1 VSLLRLIPEL
11 PLLRRELIELSNRR
25 RTYIVRFVGAII
37 ILSIVMVQYFRAMEI
52 ISQAANPGGGRV
64 ANKFN
69 GSGGVIFNALVP
81 MLFHSVQLLMP
92 ALICGAVTIEK
103 ERNTLGTLFVT
114 RLSPM
119 TIILEKLA
127 SRLVPMLTFL
137 LLTFPV
143 LAFVYSLGGVD
154 TTVLLSTLW
163 LLLCE
168 CVFYASIGLLCSS
181 WFSTTASAFICSYI
195 VVGMIIMFSQ
205 ILGLGYRYPV
215 VTPFDVWN
223 FAFGRMNEYNVY
235 MSNRGWLQQMLFE
248 ALRETSA
255 AAGGLLMTRVM
266 LLISMSV
273 PSLLASG
280 FFVLLA
286 RFFLIR
292 RAFVSSSSV
301 LLRVF
306 KRVDTFFT
314 KLNDNTTGGV
324 VLIKDYDSLPAFDPV
339 AWRERSKKSL
349 GKARYL
355 FRVLIVLEGPVL
367 FICLATAEF
376 SQSVD
381 FDGLR
386 VLLLLMW
393 AIAAMILSMKAATM
407 ISSERTRETLEAL
420 LSTPMSSQEIIS
432 QKVAGLYRLMIVL
445 SIPILTIHLTLALMH
460 FDIVQIVRSLSLS
473 TLGTILLYG
482 VMVTATTYTSMQLV
496 VWLSALMGLRSP
508 TQARSVMAAITVLGV
523 WVAGSAFL
531 LTPGEFGYRF
541 GVSGLSSFFGIES
554 SLFDDNIRYA
564 TVTTLNS
571 QEVIKRQEKIE
582 RLMATVSSVSCL
594 LRPDG
599 SIWANESI
607 LASSSLAGVSKTAP
621 FYAFS
626 SLRST
631 AVLVSVLVLVWHI
644 LMMLFFRKLTL
655 KLAPRLLQRLDDGQ
669 PSSILN
675 VSSATLASEGA
686 L

>member
-1 VSLLRLIPEL
+1 
-11 PLLRRELIELSNRR
+11 
-25 RTYIVRFVGAII
+25 
-37 ILSIVMVQYFRAMEI
+37 
-52 ISQAANPGGGRV
+52 
-64 ANKFN
+64 
-69 GSGGVIFNALVP
+69 
-81 MLFHSVQLLMP
+81 
-92 ALICGAVTIEK
+92 
-103 ERNTLGTLFVT
+103 
-114 RLSPM
+114 M

-195 VVGMIIMFSQ
+195 VVGMIVMFTQ
-205 ILGLGYRYPV
+205 ILGFGYFYPV

-223 FAFGRMNEYNVY
+223 FAFGGMNEYNVY

-248 ALRETSA
+248 ALRETSVA
-255 AAGGLLMTRVM
+255 SGGQVMTRVM

-273 PSLLASG
+273 PSLMASG

-367 FICLATAEF
+367 FICLATATF
-376 SQSVD
+376 SMSAD

-386 VLLLLMW
+386 VLLFLMW
-393 AIAAMILSMKAATM
+393 AITAMILSMKASTM

-420 LSTPMSSQEIIS
+420 LSTPMSSREIIS
-432 QKVAGLYRLMIVL
+432 QKVAGLHRLMIVL
-445 SIPILTIHLTLALMH
+445 SIPILTIHLTLLLMH

-473 TLGTILLYG
+473 TLGTILFYG
-482 VMVTATTYTSMQLV
+482 AMVAATTYTSMHLV

-531 LTPGEFGYRF
+531 LTPGEFGYSF
-541 GVSGLSSFFGIES
+541 GLSTLSPFFGIRDRGFSENFI
-554 SLFDDNIRYA
+554 LRGQFQAPGDEIE
-564 TVTTLNS
+564 
-571 QEVIKRQEKIE
+571 QQEKIE
-582 RLMATVSSVSCL
+582 RLMATMSSVCCL
-594 LRPDG
+594 MRPDG

-607 LASSSLAGVSKTAP
+607 LASNNLAGISKTAP

-626 SLRST
+626 KLRST
-631 AVLVSVLVLVWHI
+631 AAIVSLTVLAGHI
-644 LMMLFFRKLTL
+644 LMMLCFRGLTL
-655 KLAPRLLQRLDDGQ
+655 TLAPRLLQRLDDGI
-669 PSSILN
+669 PMNSPLIEKP
-675 VSSATLASEGA
+675 SATLISEGA
-686 L
+686 M